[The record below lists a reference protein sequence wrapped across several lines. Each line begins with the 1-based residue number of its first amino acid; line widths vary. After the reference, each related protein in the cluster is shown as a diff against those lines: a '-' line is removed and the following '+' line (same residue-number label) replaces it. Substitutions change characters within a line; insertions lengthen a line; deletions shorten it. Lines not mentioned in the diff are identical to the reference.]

1 MNYLA
6 LSALKNYYASRPGP
20 YQAKAQTIYQ
30 ELRSQ
35 LVTNMYNVR
44 SEGPNDLFA

>member
-20 YQAKAQTIYQ
+20 HQARAQTIYQ

-35 LVTNMYNVR
+35 LVANMYNVWPFLAR
-44 SEGPNDLFA
+44 LLLA